1 MAMLQEGRTAAFG
14 AMETLSEQP
23 QRSASGTTDAIHILQ
38 AIFQETHFT
47 TFPNGF
53 VQLSRRA
60 PISPAF
66 TLDNRLHHD
75 CLPPAR
81 RADGRS
87 RRGRRGQGAR
97 SRNGGSGRA
106 YPCRKRRSASRV
118 SCSACRVT
126 RAFVAR

>member
-1 MAMLQEGRTAAFG
+1 MAAIG

-47 TFPNGF
+47 TFPDGF

-66 TLDNRLHHD
+66 TLDNTCYFAQTYWLTNTQNQWFMAVICNTICAGFWPLTQR
-75 CLPPAR
+75 
-81 RADGRS
+81 
-87 RRGRRGQGAR
+87 
-97 SRNGGSGRA
+97 
-106 YPCRKRRSASRV
+106 
-118 SCSACRVT
+118 
-126 RAFVAR
+126 